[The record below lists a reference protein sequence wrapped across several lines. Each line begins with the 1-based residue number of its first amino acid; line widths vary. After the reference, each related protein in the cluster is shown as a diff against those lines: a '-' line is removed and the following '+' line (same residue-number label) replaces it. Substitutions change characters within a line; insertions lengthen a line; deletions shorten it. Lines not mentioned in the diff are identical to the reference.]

1 MICTIQYQIVIWLLQ
16 DLDAEM
22 FLGDRKEDIEA
33 TDDQFKAK
41 DTLEQVFE
49 LADKV
54 TTQYYVM

>member
-54 TTQYYVM
+54 TT

>member
-1 MICTIQYQIVIWLLQ
+1 
-16 DLDAEM
+16 M
-22 FLGDRKEDIEA
+22 FLGDRREDIEA

-54 TTQYYVM
+54 TTQYYVMQCVVIHVCKLYHVVCIYL